1 MKEDGFFVVKLTR
14 RYLFTIIEAKETNMP
29 TTHATSG
36 ISSTS
41 AFALNS
47 ELLARLAAL
56 AESSSQ
62 QPEQLIEEA
71 VREYVERQEYR
82 NTRAIEDLEAW
93 KKFDASGR
101 KGGISLDEITPWL
114 DSWSTD
120 NELAPPSSM
129 ARHTE

>member
-1 MKEDGFFVVKLTR
+1 
-14 RYLFTIIEAKETNMP
+14 MP

-36 ISSTS
+36 VSSIST

-62 QPEQLIEEA
+62 QPEQLIEDA

-82 NTRAIEDLEAW
+82 NTRAIEDLAAW

-114 DSWSTD
+114 DSWGTG
-120 NELAPPSSM
+120 NELAPPPSM